1 MSETVVKVSVSQ
13 ILAEIL
19 CQDNDNLENRESYNS
34 WTKDFN
40 KLSTSDRKLMIKSVE
55 TYLISIVGKDLVE
68 I

>member
-19 CQDNDNLENRESYNS
+19 CQDNENRESYNS